1 MSVSINI
8 PEELYDQARGIA
20 ESHRVSVEQVFAS
33 ALADQFA
40 AWQRLRERAA
50 RGDRENS
57 WLFSTRSR
65 TLSPR
70 NMIGLKAEAK
80 HHFK

>member
-50 RGDRENS
+50 GGDREKF
-57 WLFSTRSR
+57 LAVLDKVPDIDPEEYDR
-65 TLSPR
+65 P
-70 NMIGLKAEAK
+70 
-80 HHFK
+80 